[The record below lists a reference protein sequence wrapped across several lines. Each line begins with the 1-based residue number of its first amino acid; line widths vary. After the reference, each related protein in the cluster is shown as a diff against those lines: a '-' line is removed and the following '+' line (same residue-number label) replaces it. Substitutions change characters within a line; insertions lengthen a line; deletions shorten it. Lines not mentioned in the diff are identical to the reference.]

1 MGTVECDIAAAWF
14 ALVSNIGTFDAVLN
28 DDEFLFR
35 IAFSHVDHAIKMVY
49 AFRRAFPLLKVYRC
63 YDGDQQ
69 VRLLF
74 IIQSSHHPILHEE

>member
-1 MGTVECDIAAAWF
+1 MGTIECYIAAAWF

-35 IAFSHVDHAIKMVY
+35 IAFSHVDHVIEKVY
-49 AFRRAFPLLKVYRC
+49 GIRRAFPFLKVYRC
-63 YDGDQQ
+63 CDGDQQ

-74 IIQSSHHPILHEE
+74 IIQSSHQPILREE